1 MFLLED
7 QRRYQAQDV
16 FADSCRQHVFVEA
29 FMLQVDAVDLVVEFK
44 PQEAALTAGFLQM
57 RQFFAGLFQEVCPH
71 LLGIAGQVFVQQLT
85 SAKAAAQQTGWP
97 PKVLPWEPMVKALE
111 TSSRAQM
118 AAIGM
123 PPPRAFAM
131 ETISGLMP

>member
-1 MFLLED
+1 M
-7 QRRYQAQDV
+7 
-16 FADSCRQHVFVEA
+16 
-29 FMLQVDAVDLVVEFK
+29 
-44 PQEAALTAGFLQM
+44 
-57 RQFFAGLFQEVCPH
+57 PH
-71 LLGIAGQVFVQQLT
+71 LLGIAGQVFVQQFVDFGQ
-85 SAKAAAQQTGWP
+85 SSGAADRMAAEGTAVGT
-97 PKVLPWEPMVKALE
+97 MVKALE